1 MLRNLNSIIKNI
13 PILYRKRK
21 IGLALSGGST
31 YGAAHVGVMEVLD
44 KNGIQ
49 PDLIAGT
56 SAGALVGAAYCA
68 GVPLKEIETLFL
80 TMNWPTLLRLSIR
93 SQLSLFDTQPM
104 EEFLR
109 RKLGDIEFKDLK
121 IPFAA
126 IACDIHTGERVVLNS
141 GPVAPAVRASAA
153 IPGLFSPVEIGGRLL
168 VDGGI
173 VDNLPVDLVRSMGA
187 DYVIASDVSK
197 RGPGNKKP
205 DNAFE
210 ILLAMTYIMQERAAL
225 PNADLCEC
233 YIRPQVSQYSS
244 WGFKDAPRMVDAGR
258 EAAVSALP
266 RLKRNLHI
274 KEKA

>member
-1 MLRNLNSIIKNI
+1 
-13 PILYRKRK
+13 
-21 IGLALSGGST
+21 
-31 YGAAHVGVMEVLD
+31 
-44 KNGIQ
+44 
-49 PDLIAGT
+49 
-56 SAGALVGAAYCA
+56 
-68 GVPLKEIETLFL
+68 
-80 TMNWPTLLRLSIR
+80 
-93 SQLSLFDTQPM
+93 M

-109 RKLGDIEFKDLK
+109 KKLGDIEFKDLK

-126 IACDIHTGERVVLNS
+126 VACDIHTGERVVLQS

-187 DYVIASDVSK
+187 DYVIASDVAK

-258 EAAVSALP
+258 EASRAALP
-266 RLKRNLHI
+266 KLKRNLRI
-274 KEKA
+274 KD